1 MLEGQKKSKNY
12 LSAILLVSVTFLSYG
27 CAAPARKLD
36 IESKNLNFWK
46 PHLLY
51 LQSGECKSLHV
62 ELDAVEGCE
71 PSQETVA
78 ALRHFLEQYCEK
90 PESIQIVRNQPIPAS
105 DTRVTRP
112 ELVSLRHMNMPAP
125 SFGKSA
131 SAYLHILFYD
141 SSKLIHKR
149 GRAINPHVQLVPY
162 PSAIYIDTQYV
173 KAHQLADHI
182 PEILIHEVGH
192 VLGLTWSKNTWSH
205 CSNKRCLMYR
215 TYSVNRLAFGKKVA
229 KGLCDKCKRLLIA
242 AQTEEADP
250 RLSFR
255 GPIMVR
261 SEESYHV
268 LALPGFMKL
277 HVGSLDTVNW
287 QDVLQEAR
295 TQVSR
300 LAPQPQ
306 TVAVM
311 MSQPQQG
318 GINDAQLRLAI
329 ASAKKDPCATVR
341 LGMVTLGSQPRQRP
355 GQYKNSQNLLAKWY

>member
-1 MLEGQKKSKNY
+1 MLDGLKRNKNY
-12 LSAILLVSVTFLSYG
+12 LSAILLASVTFLSYG
-27 CAAPARKLD
+27 CAAPACRLD
-36 IESKNLNFWK
+36 IEAKTLNFWK

-51 LQSGECKSLHV
+51 LQSTECPGLHV

-71 PSQETVA
+71 PSQVTVT
-78 ALRHFLEQYCEK
+78 ALRHFLEQYCDK
-90 PESIQIVRNQPIPAS
+90 PESIEIVRNPSIPAS
-105 DTRVTRP
+105 DTHVTRP
-112 ELVSLRHMNMPAP
+112 EIVSLRHMNIPAP
-125 SFGKSA
+125 AFGKSP

-141 SSKLIHKR
+141 SSKLIQKR
-149 GRAINPHVQLVPY
+149 GQAINPHVQMIPY

-173 KAHQLADHI
+173 KAHQLTNHI

-229 KGLCDKCKRLLIA
+229 KDLCDKCKKCLIA
-242 AQTEEADP
+242 AQTEEADA

-261 SEESYHV
+261 SEKGYHV

-295 TQVSR
+295 TQVSK

-306 TVAVM
+306 SVAVM
-311 MSQPQQG
+311 MSQPEQG
-318 GINDAQLRLAI
+318 GVNDAQLRRAI
-329 ASAKKDPCATVR
+329 ASAKKDPSATVR
-341 LGMVTLGSQPRQRP
+341 LGIVALGSPPTQRR